1 MRVPYRILF
10 CLVLLAGGSAS
21 GLHAQPEP
29 QPVPRPDTGPIRFD
43 RLSIDDGLMQ
53 RSVGAI
59 VQDRQGFMW
68 FGTQD
73 GIDKYDGYTFT
84 PYKHDPD
91 DPQSLRPGYV
101 RVLYEDA
108 DGILWIGIRGGLNRF
123 DPATETFTHYL
134 HVPEDTTSLSHNHVR
149 ALYEDRSGVL
159 WVGTGGGGLN

>member
-1 MRVPYRILF
+1 MRPRLIILLFACGVALGFLRSVPY
-10 CLVLLAGGSAS
+10 VQAQE
-21 GLHAQPEP
+21 QPES

-53 RSVGAI
+53 RSVDAI

-84 PYKHDPD
+84 PYKHDLD
-91 DPQSLRPGYV
+91 DPQSLRSGYV

-134 HVPEDTTSLSHNHVR
+134 HVPEDTTSLGYRFSTDPVLVR
-149 ALYEDRSGVL
+149 GFLRDKL
-159 WVGTGGGGLN
+159 I